1 MYNRTKLNS
10 FNEDVMYNKTSKYLL
25 PQMKYIFTPNE
36 MQYVSNID
44 WITCA
49 IYDEKYN
56 VPFDN
61 NIYCVFSA
69 NTELDYSILKENQ
82 YYVDDYPFID
92 DKLDKHV
99 IVFTL
104 PVKCMYHFVRGN
116 YSKMYTR
123 EEINDL
129 FPEKMYNN
137 NIEYFTDVFSILT
150 KREDY
155 IELFKD
161 KIAEEF
167 NTTTVPENKIKEY
180 DFPPLMENEI
190 LNYSNFT
197 YTQNIQNELQSIFE

>member
-69 NTELDYSILKENQ
+69 NTELDYSILN
-82 YYVDDYPFID
+82 
-92 DKLDKHV
+92 
-99 IVFTL
+99 
-104 PVKCMYHFVRGN
+104 CR
-116 YSKMYTR
+116 
-123 EEINDL
+123 
-129 FPEKMYNN
+129 
-137 NIEYFTDVFSILT
+137 
-150 KREDY
+150 
-155 IELFKD
+155 
-161 KIAEEF
+161 
-167 NTTTVPENKIKEY
+167 
-180 DFPPLMENEI
+180 
-190 LNYSNFT
+190 
-197 YTQNIQNELQSIFE
+197 